1 MDLLLLFKKMIY
13 FYSLSIDIESET
25 LSEQINSLECIIM
38 RSYSVITINTI
49 GQKGNVALT
58 AVSEVTS

>member
-38 RSYSVITINTI
+38 RSYSVIRINTI